1 MSVIRETSEE
11 ISLALAKRR
20 YLSQAQLSEKSN
32 VSYRDFRPQPV
43 PMI

>member
-1 MSVIRETSEE
+1 MSVVRETPEE

-32 VSYRDFRPQPV
+32 VSYHDFRPQPAS
-43 PMI
+43 MF